1 MKYPLPERL
10 ETVRN
15 EVASTV
21 IRQIRQGDSMAENKR
36 DWSWVSFLTMTGII
50 VTIMVFLIGGL
61 SERMLSVEKE
71 LRALGKKVE
80 RLDVKLEERT
90 RGSAGG

>member
-1 MKYPLPERL
+1 MRYPLPERL

-15 EVASTV
+15 EVACTV
-21 IRQIRQGDSMAENKR
+21 IRQIRKGDSMAENKR
-36 DWSWVSFLTMTGII
+36 DWSWVPFLTMTGII

-61 SERMLSVEKE
+61 SEQMLSIEEE
-71 LRALGKKVE
+71 LRALVKKVE